1 MGRVQSTRIVADT
14 TIVPYN
20 TDGGLNPCTFN
31 GIVISVID
39 RTAAAAGTIK
49 VYNDQFGAT
58 LWAHTGDWN
67 LVDKTLTATA
77 ATNWKTKGYKVG
89 DAITFASTSDGPG
102 ATPAN
107 DGVKTITGISSSAT
121 PANYNI
127 LELNVVGL
135 ALNPIAD
142 AVTVQYQPDANL
154 IFGTDF
160 KFDESSPV
168 TGEGEVTK
176 TYIFTNGI
184 FCKRG
189 LRVEAESW
197 TNLECFVLHS

>member
-1 MGRVQSTRIVADT
+1 MRVQSTRITANT
-14 TIVPYN
+14 NIMPYN

-39 RTAAAAGTIK
+39 RGSAAAGTIK

-58 LWAHTGDWN
+58 LWPHTGTWD
-67 LVDKTLTATA
+67 LVGKTFITA
-77 ATNWKTKGYKVG
+77 ATNWKNKGYKVG

-102 ATPAN
+102 GGAAN
-107 DGVKTITGISSSAT
+107 DGVKTITGISSTAS
-121 PANYNI
+121 PANYI
-127 LELNVVGL
+127 VLELSAVGL
-135 ALNPIAD
+135 ALNPNDD

-189 LRVEAESW
+189 IRVEAESW